1 MICWLL
7 TNDLTDSNMKSFTNT
22 TTAVALWTMAVFGL
36 ESCVFDD
43 PFDKFCQTQWES
55 TEVPLG
61 PFEVNEL
68 KLTFLCGNAISIKAD
83 TSPVT
88 AYGTYETDG
97 ETAIF
102 HNLEFEIKGLTV
114 TFVDAIWTGQTLF
127 LRWRIENSIY
137 PFTTSMHLL
146 SSYN

>member
-1 MICWLL
+1 
-7 TNDLTDSNMKSFTNT
+7 
-22 TTAVALWTMAVFGL
+22 MAVFGL

-68 KLTFLCGNAISIKAD
+68 TLTFLCGNAISIKAD